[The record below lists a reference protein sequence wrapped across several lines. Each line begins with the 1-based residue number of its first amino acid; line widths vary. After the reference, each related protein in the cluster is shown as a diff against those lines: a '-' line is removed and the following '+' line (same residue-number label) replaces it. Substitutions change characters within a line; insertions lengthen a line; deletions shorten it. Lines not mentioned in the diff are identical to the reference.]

1 MSKKRLSLA
10 DIQKEDEMNYHG
22 HSENVQKSEVG
33 IPKSDIGFP
42 KIQKHSIQSAP
53 KVGFSAESLRKP
65 MAEMTKTSLLV
76 STEVFE
82 RLQDISRARRR
93 ANKPFKMTDLL
104 REALADWLPKQ
115 EY

>member
-1 MSKKRLSLA
+1 MSKPRLSLA
-10 DIQKEDEMNYHG
+10 DIQKEDEMNYG
-22 HSENVQKSEVG
+22 HSKSVQKSEIG
-33 IPKSDIGFP
+33 NPKSDVVFP
-42 KIQKHSIQSAP
+42 KIQKPSVHSAP
-53 KVGFSAESLRKP
+53 KAGFSAESLRKP